1 MNIVLIV
8 LESLRKDCVNAYGQ
22 PPWGKVHTPHLD
34 AFARESVMFTRAYPE
49 SLPTLPARR
58 ALYTGRRAYSFRKD
72 DDRQAGDSVEDD
84 THHGIGV
91 ASTAFGSIIGFD
103 HVPTCRADR
112 HTIS

>member
-49 SLPTLPARR
+49 YRCRPFPPEGPCTLVDGRTRSAKATTARPVILSIYPAGARYPRIRTRWPRCSKLPAT
-58 ALYTGRRAYSFRKD
+58 A
-72 DDRQAGDSVEDD
+72 QA
-84 THHGIGV
+84 
-91 ASTAFGSIIGFD
+91 
-103 HVPTCRADR
+103 
-112 HTIS
+112 